1 MIPLLAVLLTVWLV
15 LAAAHLGL
23 PVFYFTWMKRRAYGK
38 SYGLNIVGDVSYL
51 PSITVIVPTYNEVAV
66 IGRKLQDI
74 AQSNYPQSKVDVIV
88 VDGGST
94 DSTVEEAWKMIKSG
108 IVKGQVLEESQ
119 RQGKTVGLNRGLKHA
134 TGELVCLSDA
144 ECEWDRDALG
154 NAVKYFSDPM
164 VGSVSGIHETRRG
177 NNAMSIKVEDSYR
190 SIYRMLRIAESKVHS
205 TPVAEG
211 EIQLFRR
218 GQFLEF
224 DTSIG
229 GDDTCAAL
237 CMVEKGLRAISA
249 EDVIFY
255 EPTPTNWNARFSQ
268 KVRRGQHV
276 FQAFLKHRSLLRG
289 RTRFSRLIFPMEFFL
304 YIINPLLFPVF
315 LAVTLVLGILYFP
328 FAVLVGIATL
338 VAFLTPP
345 LSKAALTHITNNLTM
360 LAAFVKE
367 AKGEKQLVWTK
378 IEENRSAPLAEIPV
392 ATG

>member
-1 MIPLLAVLLTVWLV
+1 MIPLLALLFTVWLV
-15 LAAAHLGL
+15 LAVVHLGL
-23 PVFYFTWMKRRAYGK
+23 PVFYFTWMKKRAYGK
-38 SYGLNIVGDVSYL
+38 SYGLNILGDILYL
-51 PSITVIVPTYNEVAV
+51 PSITVVVPTYNEVTV
-66 IGRKLQDI
+66 IGRKLRDI

-108 IVKGQVLEESQ
+108 TVKGQVLEESQ

-249 EDVIFY
+249 EDVIFF
-255 EPTPTNWNARFSQ
+255 EPTPLSWRARFSQ

-276 FQAFLKHRSLLRG
+276 VQAFLKHRGLVRRKG
-289 RTRFSRLIFPMEFFL
+289 IFSRVIFPMEIFL
-304 YIINPLLFPVF
+304 YVITPLLFPVF
-315 LAVTLVLGILYFP
+315 LATMLFLAIITLP
-328 FAVLVGIATL
+328 FAVFIGIATTL
-338 VAFLTPP
+338 AFFIPP

-360 LAAFVKE
+360 LMALVKE

-378 IEENRSAPLAEIPV
+378 IEENRTKPLAEIPV

>member
-1 MIPLLAVLLTVWLV
+1 MIPLLAILFAAWFA
-15 LAAAHLGL
+15 LAGVHLGL
-23 PVFYFTWMKRRAYGK
+23 PVLYFTWMRRRAFEK
-38 SYGLNIVGDVSYL
+38 SYGLNIVGDVLYR
-51 PSITVIVPTYNEVAV
+51 PSVTVVVPTYNEATV
-66 IGRKLQDI
+66 IGRKLEDI
-74 AQSNYPQSKVDVIV
+74 AQANYPQDRVDVIV

-94 DSTVEEAWKMIKSG
+94 DQTVEEAWKMIRSG
-108 IVKGQVLEESQ
+108 VVKGQVLEESE
-119 RQGKTVGLNRGLKHA
+119 RQGKTVGLNRGLKNA
-134 TGELVCLSDA
+134 TGELVCFSDA
-144 ECEWDRDALG
+144 ECEWDRDALR

-164 VGSVSGIHETRRG
+164 IGSVSGIHETRRD

-190 SIYRMLRIAESKVHS
+190 SIYRMLRIAESKVYS

-218 GQFLEF
+218 GQFIEF

-255 EPTPTNWNARFSQ
+255 EPTPSNWNSRFSQ

-289 RTRFSRLIFPMEFFL
+289 RTKFSRLIFPMEFFL
-304 YIINPLLFPVF
+304 YIINPVLFPIF
-315 LAVTLVLGILYFP
+315 LAVTVVLAILYLP
-328 FAVLVGIATL
+328 FAVLVGGAMIA
-338 VAFLTPP
+338 AFLIPP

-367 AKGEKQLVWTK
+367 AKGEKQLVWAK
-378 IEENRSAPLAEIPV
+378 IEENRGKPLAEIPV